1 MAHIAT
7 KRFSYWGQLGILL
20 SLCGGG
26 LIVGGLASFIPL
38 LGKLDF
44 FGKST
49 PAALMD
55 TILKSENAAALRWS
69 QVISTIF
76 LFFLPP
82 VLYARICHIKA
93 FTHLG
98 FNNDLQDKKP
108 AIETIFIQILL
119 VILIM
124 LASLPAVS
132 ALQQLTEMLPWSKA
146 TLLQFK
152 EAEDTYNRQI
162 AIIARM
168 SDFSDYIISIVVVAL
183 LPAIFEEILFRGA
196 IQNLLSRWIKMPV
209 LAIVITAIIFSAIH
223 GSYLGFLSRFALG
236 FILGWVFYRTGN
248 IWLNIIGHF
257 FNNAMALTV
266 LYISSKPG
274 EKIDPSKMEEH
285 FPLWIGLASV
295 AVVVG
300 LFLVFEKISKHSN
313 NLPGEEVLIPGYNF
327 NTNPFENNEISVDNN
342 PQS

>member
-7 KRFSYWGQLGILL
+7 KRFNYWGQMGILL

-26 LIVGGLASFIPL
+26 LIIGGLASFIPL
-38 LGKLDF
+38 LGKIDF
-44 FGKST
+44 LGKSNPT
-49 PAALMD
+49 ALMD
-55 TILKSENAAALRWS
+55 SILKPENAAALRWS

-82 VLYARICHIKA
+82 VLYARICHVKA

-98 FNNDLQDKKP
+98 FNTDLQEKKP
-108 AIETIFIQILL
+108 VIETVFLQI
-119 VILIM
+119 VIVIVIM

-132 ALQQLTEMLPWSKA
+132 ALQELTEMLPWSKA

-152 EAEDTYNRQI
+152 VAEDSYNKQI
-162 AIIARM
+162 AVIARM
-168 SDFSDYIISIVVVAL
+168 NDFSDYLISVAVVAL
-183 LPAIFEEILFRGA
+183 LPAVFEEILFRGA

-236 FILGWVFYRTGN
+236 FVLGWIFYRTGN

-266 LYISSKPG
+266 LYITSKPG
-274 EKIDPSKMEEH
+274 EKIDPSKMEDH
-285 FPLWIGLASV
+285 FPLWVGLASV
-295 AVVVG
+295 AIVVG
-300 LFLVFEKISKHSN
+300 LFLVFEKISKNSN
-313 NLPGEEVLIPGYNF
+313 DRPGEEVLIPGYNF
-327 NTNPFENNEISVDNN
+327 NNNPFENDIVSIGKNTES
-342 PQS
+342 

>member
-7 KRFSYWGQLGILL
+7 KRFNYWGQLGVLL
-20 SLCGGG
+20 ALCGGG
-26 LIVGGLASFIPL
+26 LVIGGLASFIPL
-38 LGKLDF
+38 LGKIDF
-44 FGKST
+44 LGKSN
-49 PAALMD
+49 PNALLD
-55 TILKSENAAALRWS
+55 NILKPENTAALRWS
-69 QVISTIF
+69 QAISTIF

-82 VLYARICHIKA
+82 VLYARICHVKA

-98 FNNDLQDKKP
+98 FNNDLQEKKP
-108 AIETIFIQILL
+108 AFETVLIQIVL
-119 VILIM
+119 VIIIM
-124 LASLPAVS
+124 LVSLPAVS
-132 ALQQLTEMLPWSKA
+132 ALQELTEMLPWSKA

-162 AIIARM
+162 AVIARM
-168 SDFSDYIISIVVVAL
+168 NNFSDYIISVIVVAL
-183 LPAIFEEILFRGA
+183 LPAVFEEILFRGA

-209 LAIVITAIIFSAIH
+209 LAIVITSIVFSAIH

-236 FILGWVFYRTGN
+236 FVLGWIFYRSSN

-295 AVVVG
+295 AIVIA
-300 LFLVFEKISKHSN
+300 LFLVFEKISKNSTDR
-313 NLPGEEVLIPGYNF
+313 PGEEVLMPGYNF
-327 NTNPFENNEISVDNN
+327 NNNPFENEAVSIGKN
-342 PQS
+342 PSS

>member
-1 MAHIAT
+1 MAHLAT
-7 KRFSYWGQLGILL
+7 KRFTYWGQLGILI

-26 LIVGGLASFIPL
+26 LVIGGLASFIPL

-44 FGKST
+44 FGKSNPT
-49 PAALMD
+49 TLMD
-55 TILKSENAAALRWS
+55 SILKPENAAALRWS

-93 FTHLG
+93 FSHLG
-98 FNNDLQDKKP
+98 LRNNLQEKKP
-108 AIETIFIQILL
+108 ALQTILIQIV
-119 VILIM
+119 VIIM
-124 LASLPAVS
+124 IMMASMPAVS
-132 ALQQLTEMLPWSKA
+132 ALQELTELLPWSKA
-146 TLLQFK
+146 TLLQFQS
-152 EAEDTYNRQI
+152 AEDTYNKQI
-162 AIIARM
+162 AVIARM
-168 SDFSDYIISIVVVAL
+168 NNFNDYIISVVVVAL

-196 IQNLLSRWIKMPV
+196 I
-209 LAIVITAIIFSAIH
+209 H

-236 FILGWVFYRTGN
+236 FVLGWIFYRTSN
-248 IWLNIIGHF
+248 IWYNIAGHF

-295 AVVVG
+295 AIVVG
-300 LFLVFEKISKHSN
+300 LFLVFEKISKNSTDR
-313 NLPGEEVLIPGYNF
+313 PGEEVLIPGYNF
-327 NTNPFENNEISVDNN
+327 NNNPFENDIASIGKNES
-342 PQS
+342 S